1 MNIFHKIT
9 LTNLKKNKTRTIV
22 TIIGIILSTAMFT
35 AVTSSISSLHA
46 FMKEYTI
53 DTEGSWQGA
62 AFRVTQSESKDF
74 LSHDEIDSSV
84 SLKYIGYAN
93 LTDSANQY
101 KPYLYIC
108 GVTDDVTTL
117 LPVHITKGRMPE
129 NDSELLL
136 PEHLAYDGGIAY
148 NLNDEITLDVGERVD
163 EDGFVLDN
171 NTSLLGNKSEKTK
184 DGKVIPLESI
194 TNTESKTYQVVG
206 FYSRPSFES
215 FHAPGYTAL
224 TLSSARTSYQ
234 DIYFC
239 LHNSKDVSIFLE
251 QNAPYSYTMNYDLL
265 RLDGASMEDS
275 LNRTVTSLAVI
286 LIAII
291 VLGSISL
298 IYNAFSISISERTRQ
313 FGLLSSLGATRHQMI
328 HSILFEAAFLCLIGI
343 PLGIFFGLVGI
354 GITFYFTGDTL
365 AILYRSDTTLHLTL
379 QPSVAGIVIAVTLAF
394 ITVLISAYLP
404 ARKSMKLSALE
415 AIRQTSDINIR
426 SKKVHTFPLT
436 EKLFGFEGMLAA
448 KNYKR
453 SRSKYRATVISLFL
467 SIVLFISASSFC
479 AYLTRSAGSIYNGNG
494 YELSCT
500 IYSENNYDPDTL
512 LTKIRAL
519 DGVDKASYGASFA
532 ACFTVA
538 KEDCSKEFESF
549 YSDYEQAYYSNTL
562 PADDSYELT
571 ALIYF
576 VEDYLFE
583 DYLKEIGE
591 NPSDYQNSD
600 HPTGVLIDRLHVFND
615 KYYDINIFAN
625 PSSQDIVLSSLDED
639 VKNTCT
645 VTAGTFSDTIPF
657 GVSAP
662 SDYAKFI
669 FPYSCKDALWQA
681 LSQNPDS
688 TLGNSYYIK
697 TDNHKQVQTDL
708 NTLFDS
714 ENISADIYDYMDS
727 IESERAIITVINIFS
742 YGFIT
747 LISLIA
753 AANVFNTIST
763 NIILRKRE
771 FAMLKSIGLSP
782 KGFRKMM
789 QFECLLYGCKGLLY
803 GLPVSIGIT
812 WLIYQAVSDGI
823 DFGFF
828 IPWYSFVIAIG
839 SVFTVVAATMI
850 YSMRKLSSENTM
862 DALKNE
868 NL

>member
-1 MNIFHKIT
+1 M
-9 LTNLKKNKTRTIV
+9 
-22 TIIGIILSTAMFT
+22 
-35 AVTSSISSLHA
+35 
-46 FMKEYTI
+46 
-53 DTEGSWQGA
+53 
-62 AFRVTQSESKDF
+62 
-74 LSHDEIDSSV
+74 
-84 SLKYIGYAN
+84 
-93 LTDSANQY
+93 
-101 KPYLYIC
+101 
-108 GVTDDVTTL
+108 
-117 LPVHITKGRMPE
+117 
-129 NDSELLL
+129 
-136 PEHLAYDGGIAY
+136 
-148 NLNDEITLDVGERVD
+148 
-163 EDGFVLDN
+163 
-171 NTSLLGNKSEKTK
+171 
-184 DGKVIPLESI
+184 
-194 TNTESKTYQVVG
+194 
-206 FYSRPSFES
+206 
-215 FHAPGYTAL
+215 
-224 TLSSARTSYQ
+224 
-234 DIYFC
+234 
-239 LHNSKDVSIFLE
+239 
-251 QNAPYSYTMNYDLL
+251 
-265 RLDGASMEDS
+265 
-275 LNRTVTSLAVI
+275 
-286 LIAII
+286 
-291 VLGSISL
+291 
-298 IYNAFSISISERTRQ
+298 
-313 FGLLSSLGATRHQMI
+313 
-328 HSILFEAAFLCLIGI
+328 
-343 PLGIFFGLVGI
+343 
-354 GITFYFTGDTL
+354 
-365 AILYRSDTTLHLTL
+365 
-379 QPSVAGIVIAVTLAF
+379 
-394 ITVLISAYLP
+394 
-404 ARKSMKLSALE
+404 
-415 AIRQTSDINIR
+415 
-426 SKKVHTFPLT
+426 
-436 EKLFGFEGMLAA
+436 
-448 KNYKR
+448 
-453 SRSKYRATVISLFL
+453 
-467 SIVLFISASSFC
+467 LFISASSFC

-571 ALIYF
+571 SLIYF
-576 VEDYLFE
+576 VEDHLFE

-591 NPSDYQNSD
+591 NSSDYQNSD

-669 FPYSCKDALWQA
+669 FPYSYKDALWQA

-812 WLIYQAVSDGI
+812 WLIYQAVCDGI

>member
-1 MNIFHKIT
+1 
-9 LTNLKKNKTRTIV
+9 
-22 TIIGIILSTAMFT
+22 
-35 AVTSSISSLHA
+35 
-46 FMKEYTI
+46 
-53 DTEGSWQGA
+53 
-62 AFRVTQSESKDF
+62 
-74 LSHDEIDSSV
+74 
-84 SLKYIGYAN
+84 
-93 LTDSANQY
+93 
-101 KPYLYIC
+101 
-108 GVTDDVTTL
+108 
-117 LPVHITKGRMPE
+117 
-129 NDSELLL
+129 
-136 PEHLAYDGGIAY
+136 
-148 NLNDEITLDVGERVD
+148 
-163 EDGFVLDN
+163 
-171 NTSLLGNKSEKTK
+171 
-184 DGKVIPLESI
+184 
-194 TNTESKTYQVVG
+194 
-206 FYSRPSFES
+206 
-215 FHAPGYTAL
+215 
-224 TLSSARTSYQ
+224 
-234 DIYFC
+234 
-239 LHNSKDVSIFLE
+239 
-251 QNAPYSYTMNYDLL
+251 
-265 RLDGASMEDS
+265 
-275 LNRTVTSLAVI
+275 
-286 LIAII
+286 
-291 VLGSISL
+291 
-298 IYNAFSISISERTRQ
+298 
-313 FGLLSSLGATRHQMI
+313 
-328 HSILFEAAFLCLIGI
+328 
-343 PLGIFFGLVGI
+343 
-354 GITFYFTGDTL
+354 
-365 AILYRSDTTLHLTL
+365 
-379 QPSVAGIVIAVTLAF
+379 
-394 ITVLISAYLP
+394 
-404 ARKSMKLSALE
+404 
-415 AIRQTSDINIR
+415 
-426 SKKVHTFPLT
+426 
-436 EKLFGFEGMLAA
+436 MLAA

-519 DGVDKASYGASFA
+519 DGVDKASYSASFA

-571 ALIYF
+571 TLIYF

-812 WLIYQAVSDGI
+812 WLIYQAVCDGI

>member
-1 MNIFHKIT
+1 
-9 LTNLKKNKTRTIV
+9 
-22 TIIGIILSTAMFT
+22 
-35 AVTSSISSLHA
+35 
-46 FMKEYTI
+46 
-53 DTEGSWQGA
+53 
-62 AFRVTQSESKDF
+62 
-74 LSHDEIDSSV
+74 
-84 SLKYIGYAN
+84 
-93 LTDSANQY
+93 
-101 KPYLYIC
+101 
-108 GVTDDVTTL
+108 
-117 LPVHITKGRMPE
+117 
-129 NDSELLL
+129 
-136 PEHLAYDGGIAY
+136 
-148 NLNDEITLDVGERVD
+148 
-163 EDGFVLDN
+163 
-171 NTSLLGNKSEKTK
+171 
-184 DGKVIPLESI
+184 
-194 TNTESKTYQVVG
+194 
-206 FYSRPSFES
+206 
-215 FHAPGYTAL
+215 
-224 TLSSARTSYQ
+224 
-234 DIYFC
+234 
-239 LHNSKDVSIFLE
+239 
-251 QNAPYSYTMNYDLL
+251 
-265 RLDGASMEDS
+265 
-275 LNRTVTSLAVI
+275 
-286 LIAII
+286 
-291 VLGSISL
+291 
-298 IYNAFSISISERTRQ
+298 
-313 FGLLSSLGATRHQMI
+313 
-328 HSILFEAAFLCLIGI
+328 
-343 PLGIFFGLVGI
+343 
-354 GITFYFTGDTL
+354 
-365 AILYRSDTTLHLTL
+365 
-379 QPSVAGIVIAVTLAF
+379 
-394 ITVLISAYLP
+394 
-404 ARKSMKLSALE
+404 
-415 AIRQTSDINIR
+415 
-426 SKKVHTFPLT
+426 
-436 EKLFGFEGMLAA
+436 MLAA

-519 DGVDKASYGASFA
+519 DGVDNASYSASFA

-571 ALIYF
+571 TLIYF

-753 AANVFNTIST
+753 VPPMYLTQFLPILFYGNVN
-763 NIILRKRE
+763 
-771 FAMLKSIGLSP
+771 
-782 KGFRKMM
+782 
-789 QFECLLYGCKGLLY
+789 
-803 GLPVSIGIT
+803 LPC
-812 WLIYQAVSDGI
+812 
-823 DFGFF
+823 
-828 IPWYSFVIAIG
+828 
-839 SVFTVVAATMI
+839 
-850 YSMRKLSSENTM
+850 
-862 DALKNE
+862 
-868 NL
+868 

>member
-1 MNIFHKIT
+1 
-9 LTNLKKNKTRTIV
+9 
-22 TIIGIILSTAMFT
+22 
-35 AVTSSISSLHA
+35 
-46 FMKEYTI
+46 
-53 DTEGSWQGA
+53 
-62 AFRVTQSESKDF
+62 
-74 LSHDEIDSSV
+74 
-84 SLKYIGYAN
+84 
-93 LTDSANQY
+93 
-101 KPYLYIC
+101 
-108 GVTDDVTTL
+108 
-117 LPVHITKGRMPE
+117 
-129 NDSELLL
+129 
-136 PEHLAYDGGIAY
+136 
-148 NLNDEITLDVGERVD
+148 
-163 EDGFVLDN
+163 
-171 NTSLLGNKSEKTK
+171 
-184 DGKVIPLESI
+184 
-194 TNTESKTYQVVG
+194 
-206 FYSRPSFES
+206 
-215 FHAPGYTAL
+215 
-224 TLSSARTSYQ
+224 
-234 DIYFC
+234 
-239 LHNSKDVSIFLE
+239 
-251 QNAPYSYTMNYDLL
+251 
-265 RLDGASMEDS
+265 
-275 LNRTVTSLAVI
+275 
-286 LIAII
+286 
-291 VLGSISL
+291 
-298 IYNAFSISISERTRQ
+298 
-313 FGLLSSLGATRHQMI
+313 
-328 HSILFEAAFLCLIGI
+328 
-343 PLGIFFGLVGI
+343 
-354 GITFYFTGDTL
+354 
-365 AILYRSDTTLHLTL
+365 
-379 QPSVAGIVIAVTLAF
+379 
-394 ITVLISAYLP
+394 
-404 ARKSMKLSALE
+404 MKLSALE
-415 AIRQTSDINIR
+415 AIRQTSDINIS

-519 DGVDKASYGASFA
+519 DGIDKASYGTSFS

-571 ALIYF
+571 TLIYF

-645 VTAGTFSDTIPF
+645 VTASTFSDTIPF

-812 WLIYQAVSDGI
+812 WLIYQAVCDGI